1 MYRLKLFLI
10 LVLALILLASS
21 ASAQTPACGKLSA
34 DKKKVAQGILASEHP
49 YDCCDDTI
57 AKCLKQK
64 PTCSLV
70 YRLAENI
77 CRRVAG
83 GQDEQRIRRDLSRR
97 ARTAMQSGRKVSIKL
112 NGLPVVGEASA
123 PITLVEYAC
132 ARCPYC
138 SRITPD
144 LYRAVTEGP
153 LKGKVKL
160 YFKLFPIRGHRYGK
174 EGGLA
179 FMAAAKLG
187 RFWDYLLY
195 FYERFDQYCPDLQ
208 AQWAGTVGM
217 DEAEFERI
225 VNDPS
230 TREALIKSKKEG
242 IVNKVDATPTF
253 FINGKKYQGEVRT
266 EEVIDFL
273 EEEYERINGITH
285 RK

>member
-1 MYRLKLFLI
+1 MHRLKLIAISF
-10 LVLALILLASS
+10 AAFILLASS
-21 ASAQTPACGKLSA
+21 ASAQTPVCDRLSA
-34 DKKKVAQGILASEHP
+34 DEKKIAQKILASEYP

-64 PTCSLV
+64 PICSLV

-77 CRRVAG
+77 CRRVAA
-83 GQDEQRIRRDLSRR
+83 GQDEQRIRRALSRR
-97 ARTAMQSGRKVSIKL
+97 ARTVMQGGRKVSIKL
-112 NGLPVVGEASA
+112 NGLPAVGEAGA

-144 LYRAVTEGP
+144 LYRAVTEGR

-160 YFKLFPIRGHRYGK
+160 YFKLFPIRGHKYGK

-195 FYERFDQYCPDLQ
+195 SYERFDQYCPALQ
-208 AQWAGTVGM
+208 AQWAGKVGM

-225 VNDPS
+225 VNDPA

-253 FINGKKYQGEVRT
+253 YINGKKYQGEVRT
-266 EEVIDFL
+266 KEVIDFL
-273 EEEYERINGITH
+273 EEEYERIKGMTY